1 MKDRQARESARR
13 YFVPFILGNSAR
25 SHRIALRIYL
35 KYGII
40 PIICDQRR
48 SFIGA
53 LSPICRYLRLSQA
66 DEPCVIAQQLI
77 SLSEQQPYT
86 LPIIIPVTEKYSD
99 AVEAEKST
107 LEQSFVIADLP
118 SLFSSSPLA
127 NIP

>member
-13 YFVPFILGNSAR
+13 YFVPFILGNSTL

-53 LSPICRYLRLSQA
+53 LSPIYRYLRLSQA